1 MRRFH
6 LPPPPRGNPLWGV
19 ASVLLHAVLLL
30 LLFAVAGRTL
40 VERTAVIMLLPPS
53 SGETGP
59 REVRIPIYSGIPSG
73 HPGGGGG
80 QRAGGIIPSP
90 RIQSSLPG
98 NEPRFVIGDLGGTGD
113 SLTLPGP
120 IGPRRIIGPAYG
132 DGRLWVKVPDAELGV
147 VGPSP
152 DVSTHVTRVAE
163 ALRERIKAFIDT
175 MPRDSFA
182 LPSPSSWTTQING
195 NTWGVDPS
203 WIYLGDI
210 KLPTALLALIPLPQ
224 GNIDRA
230 RDAAELQ
237 RIREDIIQAAR
248 RAETAAEF
256 RQYVDQLRRR
266 KTTERAM
273 EKARRDTI
281 FP

>member
-1 MRRFH
+1 MYNFR
-6 LPPPPRGNPLWGV
+6 LPPSPRGSPLWGV
-19 ASVLLHAVLLL
+19 ASVLLHVVLVLVLLV
-30 LLFAVAGRTL
+30 VAGRTL
-40 VERTAVIMLLPPS
+40 VERTTTIMLLPPTS
-53 SGETGP
+53 ADGGP
-59 REVRIPIYSGIPSG
+59 REIRIPVYSGIPSG
-73 HPGGGGG
+73 TPGGGGG
-80 QRAGGIIPSP
+80 QRAGGILPNP
-90 RIQSSLPG
+90 RIQSTLPT

-132 DGRLWVKVPDAELGV
+132 DGRLWIKVADAELGV

-152 DVSTHVTRVAE
+152 DVATHVTRVAQ
-163 ALRERIKAFIDT
+163 AVRARIKAFIDT

-182 LPSPSSWTTQING
+182 LPSPASWTTEIAG
-195 NTWGVDPS
+195 NTWGVDRS
-203 WIYLGDI
+203 WIYLGDLKI
-210 KLPTALLALIPLPQ
+210 PTALLALIPLPQ

-248 RAETAAEF
+248 RAETAEEF
-256 RQYVDQLRRR
+256 RRYVDLLRRR
-266 KTTERAM
+266 KDAERAAQ
-273 EKARRDTI
+273 KAQRDTI